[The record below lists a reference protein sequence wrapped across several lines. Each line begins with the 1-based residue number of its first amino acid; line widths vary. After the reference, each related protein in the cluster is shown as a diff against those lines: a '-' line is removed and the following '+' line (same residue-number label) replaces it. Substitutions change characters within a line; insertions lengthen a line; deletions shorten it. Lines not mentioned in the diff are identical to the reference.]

1 MEMWTEAGIPLDPFS
16 YQYDG
21 KTWSCEV
28 EECQMSV
35 EHYLGHFDYGLSY
48 YMINFS
54 SFTDDG
60 QSIGVFMTD
69 GIGAKFTGKERA
81 SADQITVD
89 GKVHKLDQTVISFNP
104 EDLTEGMTANTIE
117 DPKMF

>member
-1 MEMWTEAGIPLDPFS
+1 
-16 YQYDG
+16 
-21 KTWSCEV
+21 
-28 EECQMSV
+28 MSV

-60 QSIGVFMTD
+60 KSVGVFMTD

-81 SADQITVD
+81 SADQITID
-89 GKVHKLDQTVISFNP
+89 GKAHKLD
-104 EDLTEGMTANTIE
+104 
-117 DPKMF
+117 